1 MDAKEKDLIVWN
13 IEKTDSILQSIKK
26 IEERI
31 TKIETIQEI
40 ILKLAN
46 EEAPETGTSNN
57 ILNSVLSIVEKN
69 PAIQDRALTLAETIM
84 GIKK

>member
-13 IEKTDSILQSIKK
+13 IEKTDSILQSVKK

-31 TKIETIQEI
+31 GKIETIQEI

-46 EEAPETGTSNN
+46 EETPATGNSNL
-57 ILNSVLSIVEKN
+57 LNSVIAIVERN
-69 PAIQDRALTLAETIM
+69 PAIQDRALTLAEKIM
-84 GIKK
+84 GIKNG